1 MSTLLVSGLLVV
13 GHTFSKLVNFECFGM
28 CWNILECVESVGMC
42 WVHWNML
49 ECVGSIGICWNGL
62 ECVGWL
68 LVVTLFR
75 SGRISS
81 VYIVCCGLL
90 VVGHTFSKLVNLSV
104 LECWSV
110 LVC

>member
-1 MSTLLVSGLLVV
+1 MGCGWVV
-13 GHTFSKLVNFECFGM
+13 GGSHFFKLVNFECVGM

-68 LVVTLFR
+68 LVVTLFL
-75 SGRISS
+75 I
-81 VYIVCCGLL
+81 LL
-90 VVGHTFSKLVNLSV
+90 DCEIMIFSKIY
-104 LECWSV
+104 
-110 LVC
+110 